1 MELYVNGEFYSFMKH
16 SGNIGTTDKDITYGR
31 KDRTDTEYTFAGI
44 LDEIRIYNDE
54 LSLSEIRELPETWE
68 LLPSS
73 VENTIS
79 DLQIQILKGRGVLRI
94 DTGGRILKNLEVF
107 NIQGM
112 SFPCKWQKECEYFY
126 SISTENLSSG
136 IYVLRLTDKSGKN
149 YRYKIIL

>member
-1 MELYVNGEFYSFMKH
+1 M
-16 SGNIGTTDKDITYGR
+16 
-31 KDRTDTEYTFAGI
+31 
-44 LDEIRIYNDE
+44 DEIRIYNDE

-94 DTGGRILKNLEVF
+94 DTGGRILKKLEVF

>member
-1 MELYVNGEFYSFMKH
+1 M
-16 SGNIGTTDKDITYGR
+16 
-31 KDRTDTEYTFAGI
+31 
-44 LDEIRIYNDE
+44 DEIRIYNDE

-112 SFPCKWQKECEYFY
+112 SFPCKWQKESEYSY